1 MKAIFLKEIRLLLA
15 SGIGY
20 FLPAGFIITAALF
33 LWVFD
38 TEFNILNYGFAD
50 LSLFF
55 QLAPWIFMFLI
66 PALTMRSFTEERSTG
81 TIELLLTR
89 PVKTSDLLL
98 GKWLAIYCLLAV
110 CLLLSMIFMVSIY
123 VLVAENTSPDLG
135 SILSGY
141 VGLSILA
148 AIFSM
153 LGVVVS
159 AWSKNQILAFLLAFA
174 LNFLLY
180 FGFSGLRVLEL
191 TDTQNIHIEQLGILF
206 HYETTTRGLLDLSG
220 IVYLVS
226 LWVVAYGFG
235 WFKLQHQKQ

>member
-20 FLPAGFIITAALF
+20 FVPAGFMLISALF

-38 TEFNILNYGFAD
+38 TEFNMLNYGFAD

-89 PVKTSDLLL
+89 PIKTTHLLL
-98 GKWLAIYCLLAV
+98 GKWLAVYGLLLV
-110 CLLLSMIFMVSIY
+110 CLILSVVFPISIY
-123 VLVAENTSPDLG
+123 VLVSENSSPDLG

-141 VGLSILA
+141 FGLSILC

-153 LGVVVS
+153 LGIVVS

-180 FGFSGLRVLEL
+180 FGFSGLRVLKL
-191 TDTQNIHIEQLGILF
+191 TDTQNIQLEQFGMLF

-220 IVYLVS
+220 IVYLIS
-226 LWVVAYGFG
+226 LWVLAYGFG
-235 WFKLQHQKQ
+235 LLKLQHQKQ